1 MSYNVNSSSYQN
13 INAQDCCFNLRKAT
27 RAVTQFYD
35 RHLESADI
43 RSTQFT
49 LLLTLSVATGKT
61 LTEMAEGLVMDRT
74 TLTRNLK
81 PLEKGGLITTVKLA
95 DRRSKGYMLTD
106 KGREAIERGV
116 PLWKTAQQNIVGQ
129 LGQDRYNRL
138 LEELK
143 VIRSLANLPKAAK
156 PSTHVPGIHSPTIN
170 PSRSV

>member
-1 MSYNVNSSSYQN
+1 MSYNANSSSSYQS
-13 INAQDCCFNLRKAT
+13 INAQDCCFSLRKVT

-35 RHLESADI
+35 RHLEPANI

-49 LLLTLSVATGKT
+49 LLLTLSAATGKT

-81 PLEKGGLITTVKLA
+81 PLEKANLITTVKLA

-106 KGREAIERGV
+106 QGREAIEKGI
-116 PLWKTAQQNIVGQ
+116 PLWKKAQQHIVSQ
-129 LGQDRYNRL
+129 LGQDRYNRF

-143 VIRSLANLPKAAK
+143 AVRSLANVPKLVRSSHPPVHGSSPPDK
-156 PSTHVPGIHSPTIN
+156 PV
-170 PSRSV
+170 